1 MAAIPRLSTSLPAEL
16 PAVEKGT
23 LAEQTVPA
31 LAPLSRLKALHEEA
45 EETARL
51 ANLLGRTLYAGIVLA
66 LGSAAAVA
74 FATTSVSRQMGW
86 LILMFLAIGAV
97 FHAYRHT
104 MAAPFERAA
113 LRSFAEDLKA
123 ILLYAGFAWGAGA
136 FLALGVAASP
146 IAAIFYSAGMIAALA
161 VLLRSSAPVVYF
173 AIPSAV
179 LCAASSLLGAHV
191 LGAIGVLIAGIAVAA
206 VSRALDP
213 HKEQASAAA
222 APVGISLA

>member
-1 MAAIPRLSTSLPAEL
+1 MAAKLRLSTPLPAETAP
-16 PAVEKGT
+16 PAEK
-23 LAEQTVPA
+23 TVPG
-31 LAPLSRLKALHEEA
+31 LAPLARLKALHEEA

-66 LGSAAAVA
+66 LGSAATAA
-74 FATTSVSRQMGW
+74 LATTSVSRQMGW

-136 FLALGVAASP
+136 FLALGVAANP
-146 IAAIFYSAGMIAALA
+146 FAAIFYSGGMIAALA
-161 VLLRSSAPVVYF
+161 LLLRSSAPVVYF
-173 AIPSAV
+173 AIPSAM
-179 LCAASSLLGAHV
+179 LCAVSSLLGAHV
-191 LGAIGVLIAGIAVAA
+191 LAAIGVLVAGTAIAAASWLFDPHKDQANAVAA
-206 VSRALDP
+206 P
-213 HKEQASAAA
+213 AS
-222 APVGISLA
+222 ISLA